1 MKSFFLSV
9 ALLSAACTAMAGGR
23 VERDIPYS
31 HNNDP
36 YSVERCRLDVYGDTV
51 GAGRPVVVWFH
62 GGGLTGGSKELPG
75 RLVSEGYVVVAPNY
89 RLIPKVTVSECI
101 DDAASAVAWTFEN
114 IERYGGDPSNI
125 FVAGHSAGGYL
136 TSMIGLD
143 RRPLRRHGIEA
154 DSIAALI
161 PFSGQAIT
169 HFSHR
174 KSQGI
179 GELQPTVDSLAPL
192 FYVRP
197 DCPPYIIITG
207 DREQEIFGRY
217 EENAYLWRMMKLV
230 GHKDVY
236 IYEEDGFNHGDMCI
250 PGFEVLV
257 KHVNKIS
264 RQRKNR

>member
-1 MKSFFLSV
+1 MKLFFMSV
-9 ALLSAACTAMAGGR
+9 AMLVSVATAVAEGQ
-23 VERDIPYS
+23 VTRDIPYS
-31 HNNDP
+31 RNNDA
-36 YSVERCRLDVYGDTV
+36 YSAERCRLDVYGDTV

-62 GGGLTGGSKELPG
+62 GGGLTGGSKELPA

-89 RLIPKVTVSECI
+89 RLIPRVTVGECI
-101 DDAASAVAWTFEN
+101 DDAAAAVAWTFEN
-114 IERYGGDPSNI
+114 IGRYGGDRSKI

-143 RRPLRRHGIEA
+143 RRQLRRYGVEA

-207 DREQEIFGRY
+207 DREQEIFGRH

-250 PGFEVLV
+250 PGFEILV
-257 KHVNKIS
+257 KHVNRIAGH
-264 RQRKNR
+264 RKNR

>member
-1 MKSFFLSV
+1 MKSLF
-9 ALLSAACTAMAGGR
+9 LSAALTVLAVSAMAEGR
-23 VERDIPYS
+23 IERDIPYTQRS
-31 HNNDP
+31 DA
-36 YSVERCRLDVYGDTV
+36 YSVERCRLDVYGDTA
-51 GAGRPVVVWFH
+51 GANRPVVVWFH
-62 GGGLTGGSKELPG
+62 GGGLTGGSKELPA
-75 RLVSEGYVVVAPNY
+75 RLTGEGYVVVAPNY
-89 RLIPKVTVSECI
+89 RLIPRVAVDECI
-101 DDAASAVAWTFEN
+101 DDAAAAVAWTFAN
-114 IERYGGDPSNI
+114 IYDFGGDTSKI

-143 RRPLRRHGIEA
+143 RRRLKRYGVEA

-207 DREQEIFGRY
+207 DRDQEIFGRY

-230 GHKDVY
+230 GHKNVH
-236 IYEEDGFNHGDMCI
+236 IYEEDGFNHGTMCI
-250 PGFEVLV
+250 PGFEILV
-257 KHVNKIS
+257 KHVNEMAG
-264 RQRKNR
+264 QRRK